1 MLWAGRKNIVF
12 RVSNKITIA
21 SAPRHATMVEVENN
35 VAGSVALV
43 LAAVLTSAQL
53 CSAVRDGR
61 EAQSSSNG
69 RKAMKLRGMEQKGVM
84 VVLTE
89 LLGTCFEEVT
99 CTAAMPQK
107 WIKG

>member
-1 MLWAGRKNIVF
+1 MRAFQTYALGRRKNIVF
-12 RVSNKITIA
+12 RVSNEITIA
-21 SAPRHATMVEVENN
+21 SALRHATMVEVENN

-53 CSAVRDGR
+53 RSDHTLSGGGDGE

-69 RKAMKLRGMEQKGVM
+69 RKAIKLRGMEQKGVM

-89 LLGTCFEEVT
+89 LLGTCFEE
-99 CTAAMPQK
+99 
-107 WIKG
+107 